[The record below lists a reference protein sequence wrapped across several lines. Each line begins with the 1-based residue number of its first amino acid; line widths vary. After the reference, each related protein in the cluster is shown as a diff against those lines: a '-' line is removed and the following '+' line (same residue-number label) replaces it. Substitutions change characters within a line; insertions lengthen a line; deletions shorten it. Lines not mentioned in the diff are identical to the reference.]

1 MKRFLPFL
9 LLPLLSFAQMGVMKT
24 KLTSL
29 IIYSNGFAYAV
40 REGEGQLENGYI
52 SIDYLPQASGGS
64 LWIYLKQKN
73 AYPDTIINPQEN
85 TIDFKD
91 KSQLLLSLKGKIGER
106 LKIET
111 TEGAVSEGKLTHI
124 LPDLILLE
132 GEKGQIFAINPD
144 KVKKVVLVGY
154 PLKLKV
160 GGIGE
165 NEKVGVALSY
175 LQSGLAWEPNY
186 LIYITSDKDAMLSL
200 RATVVNNIEDWENI
214 TCYFAVGM
222 PNFPWRG
229 IIDPLITRS
238 LMVFTDGGMRA
249 MQMPAAAKAEEKA
262 AGYGGYGGYGA
273 APPPVSL
280 EGEELSTLYLYKK
293 EGFSLK
299 KGEAGAV
306 TLFSTSVPYKH
317 IFSWDADAGRISRIL
332 SFTNKSEVPLV
343 PGSILAVEQG
353 NPLGQDRLTFTPAG
367 GEGRITLGLAG
378 ELEGKVEET
387 ELSREVV
394 KGQKDEM
401 TYVKRKIRGKLE
413 LKNFSKK
420 EAEVEVSRTVVGEVV
435 SSTPQAK
442 VTLISSD
449 VLNPTNKLF
458 WTVKVPAEG
467 KIELLYEY
475 LSVQASKGLPPV
487 VPLGS
492 EGGAQEGE

>member
-1 MKRFLPFL
+1 
-9 LLPLLSFAQMGVMKT
+9 MKT

-52 SIDYLPQASGGS
+52 SIDYLPQASAGS

-91 KSQLLLSLKGKIGER
+91 TSQLLASLKGKIGER

-111 TEGAVSEGKLTHI
+111 TEGVVSEGKLSHI

-132 GEKGQIFAINPD
+132 GEKGQIFAIKPD
-144 KVKKVVLVGY
+144 KVKKVILVGY

-160 GGIGE
+160 GGIEE
-165 NEKVGVALSY
+165 NEKVGIALSY

-186 LIYITSDKDAMLSL
+186 LIYITNEKEAMLSL
-200 RATVVNNIEDWENI
+200 RATVVNNTEDWENI

-229 IIDPLITRS
+229 MIDPLITRS

-249 MQMPAAAKAEEKA
+249 MQMPAGVKAEEKA
-262 AGYGGYGGYGA
+262 AGYGGYGA
-273 APPPVSL
+273 APPPISL

-306 TLFSTSVPYKH
+306 TIFYTSIPYKH

-332 SFTNKSEVPLV
+332 SFTNKSGVPLV
-343 PGSILAVEQG
+343 PGSILVVEQG
-353 NPLGQDRLTFTPAG
+353 NPLGQDRLTLIPAG
-367 GEGRITLGLAG
+367 GEGRINLGLAG

-387 ELSREVV
+387 ELGREII
-394 KGQKDEM
+394 KDQKQEM
-401 TYVKRKIRGKLE
+401 TYVKREIRGKLE

-420 EAEVEVSRTVVGEVV
+420 EAEVEVSRTVVGEVL
-435 SSTPQAK
+435 STTPQAK

-449 VLNPTNKLF
+449 ALNPTNKLF

-467 KIELLYEY
+467 KIELVYKY
-475 LSVQASKGLPPV
+475 LSVQATKGLPPV
-487 VPLGS
+487 VPLGPGIGF
-492 EGGAQEGE
+492 EKEE